1 MRIKEYATEEIL
13 KKSKNQYVFIFGA
26 GNNTKKFLKSSNPLN
41 LKIELKLY

>member
-13 KKSKNQYVFIFGA
+13 KKVKINMFSFLELETIPRN
-26 GNNTKKFLKSSNPLN
+26 FLKSSNPLN